1 MRLYYGEIQAAK
13 KAIQLRLNRLSIM
26 WLRGQDGYET
36 DDLGTLSL
44 CQMYK
49 ICFKS
54 MYKLDFSVK
63 GRLEARYIN
72 DRDKTEGVARG

>member
-1 MRLYYGEIQAAK
+1 
-13 KAIQLRLNRLSIM
+13 
-26 WLRGQDGYET
+26 
-36 DDLGTLSL
+36 
-44 CQMYK
+44 
-49 ICFKS
+49 